1 MQTTDFQTQKPVK
14 PSLPGRVGEGS
25 IPAAPAGCISKGQ
38 IFNLLYPNRSY
49 RSACIRD
56 FFTADRLRRC
66 GVSADDLRRIR
77 ILPPTATAVVIADL
91 RQLGFI
97 Q

>member
-14 PSLPGRVGEGS
+14 SPTPGRVGEGS
-25 IPAAPAGCISKGQ
+25 VPAAPAGCISKGQ
-38 IFNLLYPNRSY
+38 VFSILYPNRSY
-49 RSACIRD
+49 RSACIRV
-56 FFTADRLRRC
+56 FFTDERLQRC
-66 GVSADDLRRIR
+66 GMSAADLRRIR
-77 ILPPTATAVVIADL
+77 ILPPTATAVIIADL